1 MQIIEVGVGMVNRQV
16 GMVIGVPAVL
26 AAVLVGC
33 GSDEKEKE
41 TPEAPPATIV
51 ISELTASSDV
61 NPNVVG
67 APSPIFVRVY
77 ELKAPTTFAATDFFS
92 LWEDDSK
99 ALGKDLEDRQEVVLS
114 PGQQSK
120 LEREFAAGS
129 RFLGV
134 AAAYQDLSN
143 ATWRAIQPVPPNKTT
158 MFEIR
163 VGRLALAVEV
173 KEPAKP
179 DEQEKA
185 SKKKGEK

>member
-1 MQIIEVGVGMVNRQV
+1 MVNRQV

-41 TPEAPPATIV
+41 KEIPEVPPTIV
-51 ISELTASSDV
+51 ISELAASSDV
-61 NPNVVG
+61 NPNVAG
-67 APSPIFVRVY
+67 TPSPIFVRVY
-77 ELKAPTTFAATDFFS
+77 ELKAPTAFAATDFFS
-92 LWEDDSK
+92 LWEDDGK

-120 LEREFAAGS
+120 LEREFGASS

-134 AAAYQDLSN
+134 AAAYQDLPN

-158 MFEIR
+158 TVQIR

-173 KEPAKP
+173 MKEPAKP

-185 SKKKGEK
+185 PKKKGEK